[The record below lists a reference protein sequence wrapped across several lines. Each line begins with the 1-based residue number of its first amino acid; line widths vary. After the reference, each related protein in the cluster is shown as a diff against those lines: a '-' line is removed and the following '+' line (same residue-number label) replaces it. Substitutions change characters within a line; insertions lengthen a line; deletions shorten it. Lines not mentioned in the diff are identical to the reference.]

1 MSVAGGSFIINTNAV
16 AAVVNTTIYTDTDAG
31 TGTVGVIV
39 CIMTIVG
46 RKMIVVAVV
55 VVPAL
60 DPISTIQK
68 APPRAGTS
76 CIIFTPCINNGTDV
90 DGAWIYPSSGGL
102 VPLGEAIDFEGLE

>member
-1 MSVAGGSFIINTNAV
+1 MSVAVGSFIINTNAI
-16 AAVVNTTIYTDTDAG
+16 AAVNTTIIYTDTDAG

-60 DPISTIQK
+60 NPISTIQK
-68 APPRAGTS
+68 APPRTGTS
-76 CIIFTPCINNGTDV
+76 CIIIAPCINNGTDV

-102 VPLGEAIDFEGLE
+102 VSLGEAVDFEGLE